1 MDKERR
7 WTMHA
12 IKATWING
20 QILPSEPV
28 DWPEGSE
35 LLVEP
40 IVPSEAKIGLTEEE
54 WRDDPESIA
63 AWEAGIRSIEPP
75 EYSDQ
80 ERAEMARYRE
90 EYRRYNLEAVR
101 RQMEAGEER

>member
-1 MDKERR
+1 MN
-7 WTMHA
+7 A
-12 IKATWING
+12 IKAIWANG

-40 IVPSEAKIGLTEEE
+40 IVPNEAKIGLTEEE

-63 AWEAGIRSIEPP
+63 AWEAGVRSIERP

-80 ERAEMARYRE
+80 ERTEMARYRE

-101 RQMEAGEER
+101 RQMEAGNER

>member
-1 MDKERR
+1 
-7 WTMHA
+7 MHA

-40 IVPSEAKIGLTEEE
+40 LLPTKEKIGLTEEE
-54 WRDDPESIA
+54 WRDDPEAIA
-63 AWEAGIRSIEPP
+63 AWEAGVRSIEPP
-75 EYSDQ
+75 EYSEQ
-80 ERAEMARYRE
+80 ERAAMARYRE
-90 EYRRYNLEAVR
+90 EYRRYNLDAVR
-101 RQMEAGEER
+101 RQMAAGEEP

>member
-1 MDKERR
+1 MMMNNEGN
-7 WTMHA
+7 MHA
-12 IKATWING
+12 IKAIWKDGRI
-20 QILPSEPV
+20 QPSEPV

-40 IVPSEAKIGLTEEE
+40 IVPNVGNSGLTEDD
-54 WRDDPESIA
+54 WRQDPASIA
-63 AWEAGIRSIEPP
+63 AWEAGVKSIEPP
-75 EYSDQ
+75 EYSDE

-101 RQMEAGEER
+101 RQMESGDD

>member
-1 MDKERR
+1 LN
-7 WTMHA
+7 A

-40 IVPSEAKIGLTEEE
+40 IMPKEERIGLTEEE
-54 WRDDPESIA
+54 WRDDPEAIA
-63 AWEAGIRSIEPP
+63 AWEAGVRGIEPP
-75 EYSDQ
+75 EYSDE
-80 ERAEMARYRE
+80 ERAEMARFRA

-101 RQMEAGEER
+101 RQMEAGDES

>member
-1 MDKERR
+1 
-7 WTMHA
+7 MHA

-40 IVPSEAKIGLTEEE
+40 LVPNAEKIGLTE
-54 WRDDPESIA
+54 
-63 AWEAGIRSIEPP
+63 
-75 EYSDQ
+75 
-80 ERAEMARYRE
+80 AECS
-90 EYRRYNLEAVR
+90 
-101 RQMEAGEER
+101 

>member
-1 MDKERR
+1 LQ
-7 WTMHA
+7 A

-20 QILPSEPV
+20 HILPSEPV

-40 IVPSEAKIGLTEEE
+40 IAASEQKIGLTEEE

-63 AWEAGIRSIEPP
+63 AWIAGVRSIERP
-75 EYSDQ
+75 EYTAE
-80 ERAEMARYRE
+80 ERAEMARYRG

-101 RQMEAGEER
+101 RQMEAGDER

>member
-1 MDKERR
+1 MQ
-7 WTMHA
+7 A

-40 IVPSEAKIGLTEEE
+40 IVANGQKIGLTEDE

-63 AWEAGIRSIEPP
+63 AWIAGVRSIERP
-75 EYSDQ
+75 EYSAE
-80 ERAEMARYRE
+80 ERAEIARYRE

-101 RQMEAGEER
+101 RQMEAGNER

>member
-1 MDKERR
+1 M
-7 WTMHA
+7 
-12 IKATWING
+12 
-20 QILPSEPV
+20 

-40 IVPSEAKIGLTEEE
+40 IVSTEQKIALTEED

-63 AWEAGIRSIEPP
+63 AWIAGVRSVERP
-75 EYSDQ
+75 EYSAE
-80 ERAEMARYRE
+80 ERAEIARYRE

-101 RQMEAGEER
+101 RQMEAGNER

>member
-1 MDKERR
+1 
-7 WTMHA
+7 MHA
-12 IKATWING
+12 IKAIWKNG
-20 QILPSEPV
+20 RILPSEPV

-40 IVPSEAKIGLTEEE
+40 IMGNENKLGLTEEE
-54 WRDDPESIA
+54 WRDDPASIA
-63 AWEAGIRSIEPP
+63 AWEIGVRSIEPP
-75 EYSDQ
+75 EYSAE

-101 RQMEAGEER
+101 RQMEAGDEP